1 MKVDQVALKAPTEE
15 ILLKAK
21 NGMPML
27 LLNVLGIVVSI
38 VLFVLGILRMGDPNT
53 STLGGWFM
61 GIAIFYWC
69 FPVWL
74 LFAGLKVIHPN
85 EALVMTLF
93 GKYVGTLKGAGF
105 YFVNPFMVAAPV
117 PKGGSD
123 LAMNPD
129 SDMDLT
135 TGAKKAQAAVTK
147 KRLSLKTMALSN
159 NKQKVNDKLGNP
171 IIISIVVI
179 WRIEDTAKAMFDV
192 DNFSEYLSIQ
202 SDSALRNIV
211 RLYPYDATDDEDANE
226 KSLRGSSLEVSQK
239 LAEEIQ
245 SKVDVAGIEIL
256 EAKITHLAYA
266 PEIAAAML
274 QRQQASAIVDARQLI
289 VEGAVGMV
297 EMAIEKLNEQD
308 VVELDEER
316 KAAMVSNLMVV
327 LCGNR
332 DAQPIVNSGSLY

>member
-1 MKVDQVALKAPTEE
+1 MDNENVALKTPTEE

-21 NGMPML
+21 KGMPIL
-27 LLNVLGIVVSI
+27 LLNLLGLILSVI
-38 VLFVLGILRMGDPNT
+38 FFVFGILGVGNKV
-53 STLGGWFM
+53 LEEILIGL
-61 GIAIFYWC
+61 AIFYWLV
-69 FPVWL
+69 PTWL
-74 LFAGLKVIHPN
+74 LFAGLKVVHPN

-117 PKGGSD
+117 AKSSFHEAATAEDMSSD
-123 LAMNPD
+123 PVVA
-129 SDMDLT
+129 ST
-135 TGAKKAQAAVTK
+135 QKAVSNLPK

-179 WRIEDTAKAMFDV
+179 WHVKDTAKAMFDV
-192 DNFSEYLSIQ
+192 DNFVDYLSIQ

-211 RLYPYDATDDEDANE
+211 RLYPYDATYDEDANE
-226 KSLRGSSLEVSQK
+226 KSLRGSSLEVSAK

-297 EMAIEKLNEQD
+297 EMALEKLNEND

>member
-1 MKVDQVALKAPTEE
+1 MEEEKKIQVTEE
-15 ILLKAK
+15 KELKAK
-21 NGMPML
+21 PGMPML
-27 LLNVLGIVVSI
+27 LLNI
-38 VLFVLGILRMGDPNT
+38 VLILASIALFIYGIILMNTNSTVGGIL
-53 STLGGWFM
+53 L
-61 GIAIFYWC
+61 AITIVYWC

-74 LFAGLKVIHPN
+74 LFAGLKIVRPN

-105 YFVNPFMVAAPV
+105 YFVNPFTVAMAVSGQGKRNIFETVNSVAEASSGKGEKSAATPV
-117 PKGGSD
+117 P
-123 LAMNPD
+123 N
-129 SDMDLT
+129 
-135 TGAKKAQAAVTK
+135 

-159 NKQKVNDKLGNP
+159 NQQKVNDKLGNP
-171 IIISIVVI
+171 IIISIVII
-179 WRIEDTAKAMFDV
+179 WKVADTAKAMFDV

-202 SDSALRNIV
+202 ADSALRNIV
-211 RLYPYDATDDEDANE
+211 RLYPYDSSDDEDANE
-226 KSLRGSSLEVSQK
+226 KSLRGSSLEVSAK

-245 SKVDVAGIEIL
+245 SKVDVAGIDIV

-274 QRQQASAIVDARQLI
+274 QGQQASAIVDARQLI

-297 EMAIEKLNEQD
+297 EMAIEKLNEKD
-308 VVELDEER
+308 VVNLDEER

-332 DAQPIVNSGSLY
+332 DAQPVVNSGSLY